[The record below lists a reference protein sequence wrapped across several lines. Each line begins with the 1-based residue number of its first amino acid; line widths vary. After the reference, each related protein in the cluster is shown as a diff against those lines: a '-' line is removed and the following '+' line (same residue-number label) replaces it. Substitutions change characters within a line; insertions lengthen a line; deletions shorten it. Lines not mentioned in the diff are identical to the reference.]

1 MSLVRAEEVVSKT
14 KLKSSQFANISS
26 CHRFNSAVLAI
37 GVPIDCSGMESGDRN
52 GVFRGFISSGGL
64 SGSITESH
72 SHNRKRCYSFELLII
87 CVFR

>member
-1 MSLVRAEEVVSKT
+1 MSLVRAEEGVSKT

-37 GVPIDCSGMESGDRN
+37 GVESGARN
-52 GVFRGFISSGGL
+52 GIFGGFISSGGL